1 MDDKSSFFFDKRNAL
16 NLDEYGFPDAAIA
29 NKILAQMTDY
39 GESRE
44 TLETNWE
51 SWMHHLPFDTSVA
64 SALDKLYHSRLSKLT
79 PEKDEALYYR
89 LTRKESLLQDRI
101 KRYQKA
107 LFLPNGPHESN
118 ENSAG
123 TSP

>member
-1 MDDKSSFFFDKRNAL
+1 VDDNNSFFFDKRNAL
-16 NLDEYGFPDAAIA
+16 ILDEYGFPDAAIA

-44 TLETNWE
+44 TLETSWE
-51 SWMHHLPFDTSVA
+51 SWIRNLPFDTSVA
-64 SALDKLYHSRLSKLT
+64 AALDKLYHARLSKLT
-79 PEKDEALYYR
+79 PEKDEVLYYR
-89 LTRKESLLQDRI
+89 LTRKEALLQDRI

-107 LFLPNGPHESN
+107 LFLPNGDHESN
-118 ENSAG
+118 EDSVG